1 VKPAFLCSN
10 RGFFY
15 LKLGQLDRAI
25 ADFDA
30 ALSPAKQKALGR
42 GFNPAEGFAQEHGG
56 LLM

>member
-1 VKPAFLCSN
+1 VKPLSYAATA
-10 RGFFY
+10 GFFY